1 MIYLVLFVLAILIS
15 FLIYIGLFHPISLVP
30 SKLGPYTIF
39 YLEYI
44 GPYHK
49 IGPIFVNVAK
59 DTRAFFKFALPFG
72 IYYDNPNNIADKSK
86 CRAVVG
92 IILNSGEADI
102 EEKKTEFQKSHTK
115 YKFGELPIVDCIKT
129 EFPWKGWPTTLLFP
143 RIYNKFNPYI
153 DNNSGPMM
161 EIYRCSGQTG
171 LVEIS
176 MVKGE
181 QREAYMLSNSE
192 KPEDK
197 KTK

>member
-1 MIYLVLFVLAILIS
+1 ML
-15 FLIYIGLFHPISLVP
+15 P
-30 SKLGPYTIF
+30 SKLGPFKIF

-49 IGPIFVNVAK
+49 IGPIFGSVAK
-59 DTRAFFKFALPFG
+59 DTCAFFKFALPFG
-72 IYYDNPNNIADKSK
+72 IYYDNPNTIADKNR

-92 IILNSGEADI
+92 IILNSGEAEI

-115 YKFGELPIVDCIKT
+115 YKFGELPSVDSIKT
-129 EFPWKGWPTTLLFP
+129 EFPWKGWPSTLMFP
-143 RIYNKFNPYI
+143 RIYKKFHPYI

-161 EIYRCSGQTG
+161 EIYRCFEQKG

-176 MVKGE
+176 LIKGE
-181 QREAYMLSNSE
+181 LREAYMLTSSE